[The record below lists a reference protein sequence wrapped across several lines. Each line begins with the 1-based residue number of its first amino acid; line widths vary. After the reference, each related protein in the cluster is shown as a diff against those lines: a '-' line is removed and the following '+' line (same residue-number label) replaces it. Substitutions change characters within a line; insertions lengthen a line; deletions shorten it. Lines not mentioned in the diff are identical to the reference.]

1 MAEDRDRPDR
11 MPPAQGRDEG
21 GQGGPPSVWGR
32 GVLYPN
38 VYVWYVLL
46 ASLDVMLTAVIVAAG
61 GHEMNSLADRV
72 LGRWGLPGLVV
83 FKFSLVLVVVAICEV
98 VGRRNDRKG
107 RKLAEWAVA
116 ITAIPVVV
124 SLVQLLALVHIIG
137 L

>member
-1 MAEDRDRPDR
+1 MTEDRDRPDR
-11 MPPAQGRDEG
+11 TPPRQGRDED
-21 GQGGPPSVWGR
+21 GQAVPSSVWR
-32 GVLYPN
+32 GAVLYPN

-61 GHEMNSLADRV
+61 GHEVNSLADRV

-83 FKFSLVLVVVAICEV
+83 FKFSLVLLVVAICEV
-98 VGRRNDRKG
+98 VGRRNDRTG

-137 L
+137 V

>member
-1 MAEDRDRPDR
+1 MGEDHDTLDQT
-11 MPPAQGRDEG
+11 PPANGRDEG
-21 GQGGPPSVWGR
+21 GQAAPSSVWGR
-32 GVLYPN
+32 AVLYPN

-46 ASLDVMLTAVIVAAG
+46 ASLDVMLTTVILAAG
-61 GHEMNSLADRV
+61 GYEMNSLADRV

-83 FKFSLVLVVVAICEV
+83 FKFSLVLLVVAICEV
-98 VGRRNDRKG
+98 VGRRNDRTG

-124 SLVQLLALVHIIG
+124 SLVQLLALVHVIG